1 MNNNHQDSSRR
12 NPTMAA
18 ASRHLLLRI
27 CVIPYFVVHTFHSTV
42 SCPNQLP
49 TNIHSVLN
57 PNNDA
62 SSSRRVR
69 KSKPKQQWQQRK
81 EITKNRTDIETWRIF
96 GVDVDPDALGVSV
109 YTRNVSGTN
118 SILSPDRSYLTS
130 PVMASLLSRLRIK
143 SDVSIDSF
151 SNNESVVALPPQL
164 KDARVVRRSID
175 ARRRKGAPPK
185 YSYVID
191 ITLSSDVAS
200 QQLKLSHQPG
210 RMERIAV
217 QTDGITNAKNAMLTT
232 ANHGIESRAKQKIII
247 VGAGPAGLFCALSL
261 ASSGLF
267 TPIILERGKPVEAR
281 GKSIGALVHR
291 RALDPES
298 NFSFGEGGAGNVDS
312 EILPDTSVCLFLTLD
327 FPLKERGVMASLQP
341 ASDVTVVQLGTSMS
355 FNKAFWP

>member
-1 MNNNHQDSSRR
+1 
-12 NPTMAA
+12 MAA

>member
-1 MNNNHQDSSRR
+1 
-12 NPTMAA
+12 
-18 ASRHLLLRI
+18 
-27 CVIPYFVVHTFHSTV
+27 
-42 SCPNQLP
+42 
-49 TNIHSVLN
+49 
-57 PNNDA
+57 
-62 SSSRRVR
+62 
-69 KSKPKQQWQQRK
+69 
-81 EITKNRTDIETWRIF
+81 
-96 GVDVDPDALGVSV
+96 
-109 YTRNVSGTN
+109 
-118 SILSPDRSYLTS
+118 
-130 PVMASLLSRLRIK
+130 
-143 SDVSIDSF
+143 
-151 SNNESVVALPPQL
+151 
-164 KDARVVRRSID
+164 
-175 ARRRKGAPPK
+175 
-185 YSYVID
+185 
-191 ITLSSDVAS
+191 
-200 QQLKLSHQPG
+200 
-210 RMERIAV
+210 MERIAV

-232 ANHGIESRAKQKIII
+232 ANLGIESRAKQKIII